1 MKHEKHT
8 VIIGIGIASQAGR
21 DVLSGVFSYIERGVA
36 WKPRLIQTESEL
48 TNASLKAIEEDG
60 VDGYLLSFG
69 NTGEPRDFLI
79 NSRKPLVLIGTKRE
93 GFFNRNAPTAF
104 VWNDNYAIGSL
115 GAHHFAILGTFNS
128 YGFVH
133 STNTL
138 CSEPRFRGFAD
149 TLSKSRQC
157 ILQEFHQDITKSSED
172 QMIKLEEWI
181 INLPKP
187 AAVMTAADSIALQVL
202 SAAERKGV
210 KIPGQLMVIGV
221 DNDELLVSHSSPPL
235 TSIHPGHFEM
245 GFKAAAELDR
255 LMSAKQKCSVNSTNI
270 QPLRIV
276 ERESTKNV
284 KPAALLVSRA
294 KRFINQKYAS
304 GITAQDVTKHLGC
317 SRELIDLRFR
327 EIEGI
332 TLKAELENCR
342 LTEVKRLLKTT
353 SRPIST
359 IAKQCGFKS
368 TSHLTHLFSL
378 RNGLSPLA
386 WRNAHEDDQMQ
397 KVPK

>member
-1 MKHEKHT
+1 
-8 VIIGIGIASQAGR
+8 
-21 DVLSGVFSYIERGVA
+21 
-36 WKPRLIQTESEL
+36 
-48 TNASLKAIEEDG
+48 
-60 VDGYLLSFG
+60 
-69 NTGEPRDFLI
+69 
-79 NSRKPLVLIGTKRE
+79 
-93 GFFNRNAPTAF
+93 
-104 VWNDNYAIGSL
+104 
-115 GAHHFAILGTFNS
+115 
-128 YGFVH
+128 
-133 STNTL
+133 
-138 CSEPRFRGFAD
+138 
-149 TLSKSRQC
+149 
-157 ILQEFHQDITKSSED
+157 
-172 QMIKLEEWI
+172 
-181 INLPKP
+181 
-187 AAVMTAADSIALQVL
+187 
-202 SAAERKGV
+202 
-210 KIPGQLMVIGV
+210 MVIGV

-304 GITAQDVTKHLGC
+304 GITAQDVTKYLGC

-397 KVPK
+397 KVLK